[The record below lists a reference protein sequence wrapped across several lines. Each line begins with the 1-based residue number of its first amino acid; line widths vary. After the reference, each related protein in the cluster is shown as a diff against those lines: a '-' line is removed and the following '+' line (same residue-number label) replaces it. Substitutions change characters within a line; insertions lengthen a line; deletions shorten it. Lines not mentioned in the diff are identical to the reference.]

1 MVREVISRYE
11 GQEVEV
17 RGRVSVRYPRSQSGK
32 IAVAPVDVIVDGVKV
47 GSEDHINIFPGDY
60 RNIPV
65 PDVHWKVVRG
75 DVIVVR
81 GRVEQYHKRG
91 GVDYCIRDP
100 SIEVV
105 PRGRPQQVKPV
116 RRVRRSRK
124 PSYDDIPEGC

>member
-1 MVREVISRYE
+1 MVRNVISQHE
-11 GQEVEV
+11 GEIVEV
-17 RGRVSVRYPRSQSGK
+17 RGRVSVRYPRHESGK

-47 GSEDHINIFPGDY
+47 GSEHHINIFPGDY

-65 PDVHWKVVRG
+65 PQVHWDVVRG

-81 GRVEQYHKRG
+81 GRVESYRKRG
-91 GVDYCIRDP
+91 GVVDYCIRDP

-105 PRGRPQQVKPV
+105 SGRQPQQVRPV
-116 RRVRRSRK
+116 RRVRRSK